1 VHNIQLHFLPAY
13 SPNLNPIE
21 RLWKVMNEK
30 ARNNRF
36 FKSAK
41 EFRETIRGFFAK
53 IPELTELLMS
63 RITDNF
69 HVVSAAN

>member
-1 VHNIQLHFLPAY
+1 
-13 SPNLNPIE
+13 
-21 RLWKVMNEK
+21 MNEE

-36 FKSAK
+36 FKSAR
-41 EFRETIRGFFAK
+41 EFRGSIRGFFAK